1 MSIQGVEEVTRMPF
15 THRHSLDT
23 LKTGMRTRPFS
34 DKTARNFVIVSAD
47 SHEELAERVQL
58 IKDVLKIQVSTEL
71 GLAGPI
77 WE

>member
-23 LKTGMRTRPFS
+23 LKTGMHTAFS
-34 DKTARNFVIVSAD
+34 DKLLGISIVSAD